1 MRRIA
6 VARTWLALHHI
17 AEFQAGAQPRAAATL
32 RHRAPC
38 SVDTWRRLYRDI
50 GGRWHWV
57 DRDVWSD
64 ARLAAHLANPNVR
77 IFDVVVDG
85 DDETSGPAGFLEL
98 QRHDDGAVEV
108 VYLGLAERAMGF
120 GLGAWLVE
128 RAVHEAFNW
137 GATRV
142 WLTTCSLDARS
153 ALPNYLRRGFRP
165 WRGDV
170 YEVSRP

>member
-6 VARTWLALHHI
+6 VARTWLAMHEASELRP
-17 AEFQAGAQPRAAATL
+17 GAVPRAHATL
-32 RHRAPC
+32 RQIALC
-38 SVDTWRRLYRDI
+38 SVADWRRLYRDI
-50 GGRWHWV
+50 GGAWHWV
-57 DRDVWSD
+57 DRDAWPD
-64 ARLAAHLANPNVR
+64 ERLAARLADPRIR
-77 IFDVVVDG
+77 IFDVVVERG
-85 DDETSGPAGFLEL
+85 GAAAASEGFLEL
-98 QRHDDGAVEV
+98 ERHDDGAVEI
-108 VYLGLAERAMGF
+108 VYLGLADSAMGL

-128 RAVHEAFNW
+128 RAVREAFDW